1 MELEGSGLSHDKC
14 CDLCAVTAPNPMP
27 MCGVDALSCVLVL
40 AASVGL
46 IFFRFFFNSS
56 PQVFVFPSC
65 STPLGTFP
73 FVLLFSRLPCLTS
86 GV

>member
-1 MELEGSGLSHDKC
+1 MVELEGSELSHDKC

-46 IFFRFFFNSS
+46 IFLDFSLIVHHRSLFFQAVPPHWSH
-56 PQVFVFPSC
+56 FPLCFC
-65 STPLGTFP
+65 SQGFH
-73 FVLLFSRLPCLTS
+73 V
-86 GV
+86 